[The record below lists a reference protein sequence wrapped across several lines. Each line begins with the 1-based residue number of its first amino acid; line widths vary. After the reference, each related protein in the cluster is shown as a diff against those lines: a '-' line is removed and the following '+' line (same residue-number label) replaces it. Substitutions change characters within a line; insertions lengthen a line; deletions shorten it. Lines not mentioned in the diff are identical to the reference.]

1 VDCLETWRRLHNEE
15 LHNLHIKAIKS
26 RRIKWAGHVA
36 CLCQMK
42 NAYKIMF
49 RKPEGKRLLGR
60 PKCRWEGNIRM
71 GHTEVGWKVAN

>member
-1 VDCLETWRRLHNEE
+1 
-15 LHNLHIKAIKS
+15 
-26 RRIKWAGHVA
+26 
-36 CLCQMK
+36 MK